1 MTNRLN
7 ITKEMKQKDIKYAV
21 KKLNASDVVCM
32 HMDCDSNQL
41 HMVLASAKE
50 GVEVHYTNESGMQC
64 MSVPADM
71 PNTMKAVCEYMKKLP
86 VYEGNDQLRTI
97 EDVDKF
103 FMNTKEEVT
112 MKPVDQLTVAE
123 NVQQVMDNPDASLD
137 MNTISEKAKDLNT
150 LSSAQPTS
158 TTIESNNEK
167 EESTMTQVKV
177 KAIQVKERIVSSK
190 FVMSFKSSFSKVK
203 DLSSSAASK
212 VKTFIKR
219 NWKQAIVGTAIAYVA
234 GLITPGA
241 VSAFL
246 LGTAAYATYIYFKGA
261 RELKSANLNAP
272 KVILIPSSI
281 ILASAH
287 IALGTV
293 IVLGTGLVASLLT
306 AVAGVMSYTLFASI
320 ANVILA

>member
-21 KKLNASDVVCM
+21 KKLTASDVVCM

-71 PNTMKAVCEYMKKLP
+71 PNKISEVKAY
-86 VYEGNDQLRTI
+86 
-97 EDVDKF
+97 
-103 FMNTKEEVT
+103 MNTKEEVT

-261 RELKSANLNAP
+261 SELKSANLNAP

-281 ILASAH
+281 ILASTH
-287 IALGTV
+287 VALGTV

>member
-1 MTNRLN
+1 
-7 ITKEMKQKDIKYAV
+7 MKQKDIKYAV
-21 KKLNASDVVCM
+21 KKLTASDVVCM

-71 PNTMKAVCEYMKKLP
+71 PNTMKAVCKY
-86 VYEGNDQLRTI
+86 
-97 EDVDKF
+97 
-103 FMNTKEEVT
+103 MNTKEEVA

-190 FVMSFKSSFSKVK
+190 FVMSFKSSFSKVN
-203 DLSSSAASK
+203 DFSSSVASK

-261 RELKSANLNAP
+261 SELKSANLNAP

-281 ILASAH
+281 ILASTH
-287 IALGTV
+287 VALGTV

>member
-21 KKLNASDVVCM
+21 KKLTASDVVCM

-71 PNTMKAVCEYMKKLP
+71 PNTTSKVK
-86 VYEGNDQLRTI
+86 VY
-97 EDVDKF
+97 
-103 FMNTKEEVT
+103 MNTKEEVT

-137 MNTISEKAKDLNT
+137 MNTISEKAKDLNA

-190 FVMSFKSSFSKVK
+190 FVMSFKSSLSKVK
-203 DLSSSAASK
+203 DLSSSAVSK

-234 GLITPGA
+234 GLIAPGA

-261 RELKSANLNAP
+261 SELKSANLNAP

>member
-1 MTNRLN
+1 
-7 ITKEMKQKDIKYAV
+7 
-21 KKLNASDVVCM
+21 
-32 HMDCDSNQL
+32 
-41 HMVLASAKE
+41 
-50 GVEVHYTNESGMQC
+50 
-64 MSVPADM
+64 
-71 PNTMKAVCEYMKKLP
+71 
-86 VYEGNDQLRTI
+86 
-97 EDVDKF
+97 
-103 FMNTKEEVT
+103 
-112 MKPVDQLTVAE
+112 
-123 NVQQVMDNPDASLD
+123 
-137 MNTISEKAKDLNT
+137 
-150 LSSAQPTS
+150 
-158 TTIESNNEK
+158 
-167 EESTMTQVKV
+167 MTQVKV

-261 RELKSANLNAP
+261 SELKSANLNAP

>member
-21 KKLNASDVVCM
+21 KKLTASDVVCM
-32 HMDCDSNQL
+32 HVDCDSNQL

-71 PNTMKAVCEYMKKLP
+71 PNTTSKVKAY
-86 VYEGNDQLRTI
+86 
-97 EDVDKF
+97 
-103 FMNTKEEVT
+103 MNTKEEVT

-137 MNTISEKAKDLNT
+137 MNTISEKVKDLNT

-261 RELKSANLNAP
+261 SELKSANLNAP

>member
-21 KKLNASDVVCM
+21 KRLTASDVVCM
-32 HMDCDSNQL
+32 HVDCNSNQL

-71 PNTMKAVCEYMKKLP
+71 PNTISKVKAY
-86 VYEGNDQLRTI
+86 
-97 EDVDKF
+97 
-103 FMNTKEEVT
+103 MNTKEEVT

-123 NVQQVMDNPDASLD
+123 NVQQVMENPNAVLD
-137 MNTISEKAKDLNT
+137 MDTISEKAKDLNT
-150 LSSAQPTS
+150 LSSEEPTN
-158 TTIESNNEK
+158 TTTDNEK
-167 EESTMTQVKV
+167 EESTVTQVKV

-246 LGTAAYATYIYFKGA
+246 LGTAAYATYIYFRGA
-261 RELKSANLNAP
+261 SELKSANLNAP
-272 KVILIPSSI
+272 KIILIPSSI

-287 IALGTV
+287 VALGTV

-306 AVAGVMSYTLFASI
+306 AIAGVMSYTLFVSI

>member
-21 KKLNASDVVCM
+21 KKLTASDVVCM
-32 HMDCDSNQL
+32 HVDCDSNQL

-71 PNTMKAVCEYMKKLP
+71 PNTTSKVKAY
-86 VYEGNDQLRTI
+86 
-97 EDVDKF
+97 
-103 FMNTKEEVT
+103 MNTKEEVT

-261 RELKSANLNAP
+261 SELKSANLNAP

>member
-1 MTNRLN
+1 
-7 ITKEMKQKDIKYAV
+7 MKQKDIKYAV
-21 KKLNASDVVCM
+21 KKLTASDVVCM

-71 PNTMKAVCEYMKKLP
+71 PNKISEVKAY
-86 VYEGNDQLRTI
+86 
-97 EDVDKF
+97 
-103 FMNTKEEVT
+103 MNTKEEVT

-203 DLSSSAASK
+203 DFSSSAASK
-212 VKTFIKR
+212 VKEFTKR
-219 NWKQAIVGTAIAYVA
+219 HWKQALVGTAIAYTA

-246 LGTAAYATYIYFKGA
+246 LGTTAYATYIYFKAA
-261 RELKSANLNAP
+261 RELKAADLNAP

-281 ILASAH
+281 LLASAH

>member
-21 KKLNASDVVCM
+21 KKLTASDVVCM

-71 PNTMKAVCEYMKKLP
+71 PNTTSKVKAY
-86 VYEGNDQLRTI
+86 
-97 EDVDKF
+97 
-103 FMNTKEEVT
+103 MNTKEEVT

-150 LSSAQPTS
+150 LSSSQPTS

-261 RELKSANLNAP
+261 SELKSANLNAP

>member
-21 KKLNASDVVCM
+21 KKLTASDVVCM
-32 HMDCDSNQL
+32 HIDCDSNQL

-71 PNTMKAVCEYMKKLP
+71 PNKISEVKAY
-86 VYEGNDQLRTI
+86 
-97 EDVDKF
+97 
-103 FMNTKEEVT
+103 MNTKEEVT

-123 NVQQVMDNPDASLD
+123 NVQQVMENPDAVLD

-261 RELKSANLNAP
+261 SELKSANLNAP

>member
-21 KKLNASDVVCM
+21 KKLTASDVVCM

-71 PNTMKAVCEYMKKLP
+71 PNKISEVKAY
-86 VYEGNDQLRTI
+86 
-97 EDVDKF
+97 
-103 FMNTKEEVT
+103 MNTKEEVT

-261 RELKSANLNAP
+261 SELKSANLNAP

>member
-21 KKLNASDVVCM
+21 KKLTASDVVCM

-71 PNTMKAVCEYMKKLP
+71 PNKISEVKAY
-86 VYEGNDQLRTI
+86 
-97 EDVDKF
+97 
-103 FMNTKEEVT
+103 MNTKEEVT

-123 NVQQVMDNPDASLD
+123 NVQQVMENPDAVLD

-177 KAIQVKERIVSSK
+177 KAIQVKERIASSK

-261 RELKSANLNAP
+261 SELKSANLNAP

-281 ILASAH
+281 ILASTH
-287 IALGTV
+287 VALGTV

>member
-21 KKLNASDVVCM
+21 KKLTASDVVCM

-71 PNTMKAVCEYMKKLP
+71 PNKISEVKAY
-86 VYEGNDQLRTI
+86 
-97 EDVDKF
+97 
-103 FMNTKEEVT
+103 MNTKEEVT

-241 VSAFL
+241 VSAFF

-261 RELKSANLNAP
+261 SELKSANLNAP

-281 ILASAH
+281 ILASTH
-287 IALGTV
+287 VALGTV

>member
-21 KKLNASDVVCM
+21 KKLTASDVVCM

-71 PNTMKAVCEYMKKLP
+71 PNTTSKVKAY
-86 VYEGNDQLRTI
+86 
-97 EDVDKF
+97 
-103 FMNTKEEVT
+103 MNTKKEVT
-112 MKPVDQLTVAE
+112 MKPVDRLTVAE
-123 NVQQVMDNPDASLD
+123 NVQQVMENPDAVLD

-150 LSSAQPTS
+150 LSSAQSTS

-261 RELKSANLNAP
+261 SELKSANLNAP

>member
-21 KKLNASDVVCM
+21 KKLTASDVVCM

-71 PNTMKAVCEYMKKLP
+71 PNKISEVKAY
-86 VYEGNDQLRTI
+86 
-97 EDVDKF
+97 
-103 FMNTKEEVT
+103 MNTKEEVT

-123 NVQQVMDNPDASLD
+123 NVQQVMENPDAVLD

-261 RELKSANLNAP
+261 SELKSANLNAP

>member
-21 KKLNASDVVCM
+21 KKLTASDVVCM

-71 PNTMKAVCEYMKKLP
+71 PNTISKVKAY
-86 VYEGNDQLRTI
+86 
-97 EDVDKF
+97 
-103 FMNTKEEVT
+103 MNTKEEVT

-123 NVQQVMDNPDASLD
+123 NVQQVMDNPNAVLD
-137 MNTISEKAKDLNT
+137 MDAISEKAKDLNT

-261 RELKSANLNAP
+261 SELKSANLNAP

-281 ILASAH
+281 ILASTH
-287 IALGTV
+287 VALGTV

>member
-1 MTNRLN
+1 
-7 ITKEMKQKDIKYAV
+7 MKQKDIKYAV
-21 KKLNASDVVCM
+21 KKLTASDVVCM

-71 PNTMKAVCEYMKKLP
+71 PNKISEVKAY
-86 VYEGNDQLRTI
+86 
-97 EDVDKF
+97 
-103 FMNTKEEVT
+103 MNTKEEVT

-123 NVQQVMDNPDASLD
+123 NVQQVMENPDAVLD

-261 RELKSANLNAP
+261 SELKSANLNAP

>member
-21 KKLNASDVVCM
+21 KKLTASDVVCM
-32 HMDCDSNQL
+32 HIDCDSNQL

-71 PNTMKAVCEYMKKLP
+71 PNTTSKVKAY
-86 VYEGNDQLRTI
+86 
-97 EDVDKF
+97 
-103 FMNTKEEVT
+103 MNTKEEVT

-123 NVQQVMDNPDASLD
+123 NVQQVMENPDAVLE

-261 RELKSANLNAP
+261 SELKSANLNAP

>member
-21 KKLNASDVVCM
+21 KKLTASDVVCM

-71 PNTMKAVCEYMKKLP
+71 PNTTSKVKAY
-86 VYEGNDQLRTI
+86 
-97 EDVDKF
+97 
-103 FMNTKEEVT
+103 MNTKEEVT

-137 MNTISEKAKDLNT
+137 MNTISEKAKDLNA

-261 RELKSANLNAP
+261 SELKSANLNAP

>member
-21 KKLNASDVVCM
+21 KKLTASDVVCM

-71 PNTMKAVCEYMKKLP
+71 PNKISEVKAY
-86 VYEGNDQLRTI
+86 
-97 EDVDKF
+97 
-103 FMNTKEEVT
+103 MNTKEEVT

-123 NVQQVMDNPDASLD
+123 NVQQVMDNPDAVLD

-177 KAIQVKERIVSSK
+177 KAIQVKERIVSNK

-261 RELKSANLNAP
+261 SELKSANLNAP

-281 ILASAH
+281 ILASTH
-287 IALGTV
+287 VALGTV

>member
-21 KKLNASDVVCM
+21 KKLTASDVVCM

-71 PNTMKAVCEYMKKLP
+71 PNTMKAVCKY
-86 VYEGNDQLRTI
+86 
-97 EDVDKF
+97 
-103 FMNTKEEVT
+103 MNTKEEVA

-190 FVMSFKSSFSKVK
+190 FVMSFKSSFSKVN
-203 DLSSSAASK
+203 DFSSSVASK

-261 RELKSANLNAP
+261 SELKSANLNAP

-281 ILASAH
+281 ILASTH
-287 IALGTV
+287 VALGTV

>member
-21 KKLNASDVVCM
+21 KKLTASDVVCM
-32 HMDCDSNQL
+32 HVDCDSNQL

-71 PNTMKAVCEYMKKLP
+71 PNTTSKVKAY
-86 VYEGNDQLRTI
+86 
-97 EDVDKF
+97 
-103 FMNTKEEVT
+103 MNTKEEVT

-167 EESTMTQVKV
+167 KESTMTQVKV

-261 RELKSANLNAP
+261 SELKSANLNAP

>member
-21 KKLNASDVVCM
+21 NKLTASDVVCM
-32 HMDCDSNQL
+32 HVDCDSNQL

-71 PNTMKAVCEYMKKLP
+71 PNTTSKVKAY
-86 VYEGNDQLRTI
+86 
-97 EDVDKF
+97 
-103 FMNTKEEVT
+103 MNTKEEVT

-212 VKTFIKR
+212 VKTFVKR
-219 NWKQAIVGTAIAYVA
+219 NWKQAIIGTAIAYVA

-261 RELKSANLNAP
+261 SELKSANLNAP

>member
-21 KKLNASDVVCM
+21 KKLTASDVVCM

-71 PNTMKAVCEYMKKLP
+71 PNKISEVKAY
-86 VYEGNDQLRTI
+86 
-97 EDVDKF
+97 
-103 FMNTKEEVT
+103 MNTKEEVT

-123 NVQQVMDNPDASLD
+123 NVQQVMENPDASLD

-158 TTIESNNEK
+158 TTIESNNKK

-261 RELKSANLNAP
+261 SELKSANLNAP

-281 ILASAH
+281 ILASTH
-287 IALGTV
+287 VALGTV

>member
-21 KKLNASDVVCM
+21 KKLTASDVVCM
-32 HMDCDSNQL
+32 HIDCDSNQL

-71 PNTMKAVCEYMKKLP
+71 PNTTSKVK
-86 VYEGNDQLRTI
+86 VY
-97 EDVDKF
+97 
-103 FMNTKEEVT
+103 MNTKEEVT

-123 NVQQVMDNPDASLD
+123 NVQQVMDNPDTSLD

-261 RELKSANLNAP
+261 SELKSANLNAP

>member
-21 KKLNASDVVCM
+21 KKLTASDVVCM
-32 HMDCDSNQL
+32 HVDCDSNQL

-71 PNTMKAVCEYMKKLP
+71 PNTTSKVKAY
-86 VYEGNDQLRTI
+86 
-97 EDVDKF
+97 
-103 FMNTKEEVT
+103 MNTKEEVT

-261 RELKSANLNAP
+261 SELKAANLNAP

>member
-21 KKLNASDVVCM
+21 KKLTASDVVCM

-71 PNTMKAVCEYMKKLP
+71 PNTISKVKAY
-86 VYEGNDQLRTI
+86 
-97 EDVDKF
+97 
-103 FMNTKEEVT
+103 MNTKEEVT

-123 NVQQVMDNPDASLD
+123 NVQQVMDNPDAVLD

-167 EESTMTQVKV
+167 EESTMTQIKV

-203 DLSSSAASK
+203 DLSSSTASK

-261 RELKSANLNAP
+261 SELKSANLNAP

-281 ILASAH
+281 ILASTH
-287 IALGTV
+287 VALGTV